1 MKRSDYLRV
10 FVKSN
15 RKEIRFFLFFIL
27 LFITAQIL
35 YNFVYPLTVPYL
47 VHSLNAET
55 ASTLINTI
63 TPDEKSFVED
73 RTIRSGDFR
82 VRIGWGCEGAEGML
96 ILVAA
101 IWAFQMSVGK
111 KIWGSLIG
119 LFILYI
125 SNLFRIVVLYYLLK
139 YKPDV
144 FDVAHIYIGQ
154 ILLILIAF
162 IFFIFWTSKFGGP
175 HGKDL

>member
-1 MKRSDYLRV
+1 MERTPYLKL

-15 RKEIRFFLFFIL
+15 RKEIRFFFLFILFFI
-27 LFITAQIL
+27 TVQIF
-35 YNFVYPLTVPYL
+35 YNFVYPLTAPYL
-47 VHSLNAET
+47 VHKLNAE
-55 ASTLINTI
+55 ASSMLINLI

-73 RTIRSGDFR
+73 RTVRSGDFR
-82 VRIGWGCEGAEGML
+82 ILIGWGCEGAEGML

-101 IWAFQMSVGK
+101 IWAFQMSVRK

-119 LFILYI
+119 LFILYVF
-125 SNLFRIVVLYYLLK
+125 NLIRIVVLYYLLK

-144 FDVAHIYIGQ
+144 FDMTHVYIGQ

-162 IFFIFWTSKFGGP
+162 IFFILWTSKFGGP
-175 HGKDL
+175 HGKDI